1 MKERDLTFDDSYRN
15 FFPCGDKKSKG
26 IQQVLATFE
35 QTAFG
40 KDCSEEDKVT
50 VESKYQNFLKS
61 LKIVLLACNSSWNT
75 LTRYQKSDHI
85 SACLIVAAGRLSNLP
100 KKDILDAFKSF
111 KDDSLKSIKIRYL
124 KKTKLFTGIEDL

>member
-1 MKERDLTFDDSYRN
+1 MKERDLTFEDDYKN

-26 IQQVLATFE
+26 IQQVLASFE
-35 QTAFG
+35 QKAFA
-40 KDCSEEDKVT
+40 KDSVDDKEI

-61 LKIVLLACNSSWNT
+61 LKIVLLACNSNWCT

-100 KKDILDAFKSF
+100 KKDILEAFKSF
-111 KDDSLKSIKIRYL
+111 EDESLRSIKIRYL